1 MDWRGSQ
8 IVYSALT
15 PREGRLSRSIGLL
28 DLETGEDLPIVDT
41 PGNEL
46 FGVISPDGRR
56 LAYASD
62 ETGQWE
68 VYVATFPRAGERW
81 RVSASGGH
89 QPRWNPDGSELFYIA
104 PDRRMMSLRVRSG
117 SGFQWDAPRPLFQTE
132 IVDLGPFRG
141 CWGYAVAP
149 DGQRFLI
156 LTRRPQGPSPAVAVV
171 NWKQEDP
178 P

>member
-1 MDWRGSQ
+1 M
-8 IVYSALT
+8 
-15 PREGRLSRSIGLL
+15 
-28 DLETGEDLPIVDT
+28 
-41 PGNEL
+41 

-56 LAYASD
+56 LAYSSD

-68 VYVATFPRAGERW
+68 VYVATFPKTGERW
-81 RVSASGGH
+81 RVSAAGGH

-104 PDRRMMSLRVRSG
+104 PDRRMMSVRVRAG
-117 SGFQWDAPRPLFQTE
+117 STGFQWDAPRPLFETA

-156 LTRRPQGPSPAVAVV
+156 LTRRPHGSSPAVAIV
-171 NWKQEDP
+171 NWRPEAFAAGAR
-178 P
+178 

>member
-1 MDWRGSQ
+1 M
-8 IVYSALT
+8 
-15 PREGRLSRSIGLL
+15 
-28 DLETGEDLPIVDT
+28 
-41 PGNEL
+41 
-46 FGVISPDGRR
+46 ISPDGRR

-68 VYVATFPRAGERW
+68 VYVASFPKAGERW

-89 QPRWNPDGSELFYIA
+89 QPRWNPDGSELFYVA
-104 PDRRMMSLRVRSG
+104 PDRQMMSVRVRSAG
-117 SGFQWDAPRPLFQTE
+117 AGFQWDAPRPLFQTA

-156 LTRRPQGPSPAVAVV
+156 LTRRPQGPSPAVAIV
-171 NWKQEDP
+171 NWK
-178 P
+178 

>member
-1 MDWRGSQ
+1 MY
-8 IVYSALT
+8 V
-15 PREGRLSRSIGLL
+15 LSSGGAPD
-28 DLETGEDLPIVDT
+28 DL
-41 PGNEL
+41 
-46 FGVISPDGRR
+46 R

-62 ETGQWE
+62 ATRQWD
-68 VYVATFPRAGERW
+68 VFVTTFPKTGERW

-117 SGFQWDAPRPLFQTE
+117 SGFEWDAPRPLFQTE

-149 DGQRFLI
+149 DGQHFLI
-156 LTRRPQGPSPAVAVV
+156 LTRRPQGSSPAVAR
-171 NWKQEDP
+171 
-178 P
+178 

>member
-8 IVYSALT
+8 VVYSALT

-28 DLETGEDLPIVDT
+28 DLETGEDGPIVDT

-68 VYVATFPRAGERW
+68 VY
-81 RVSASGGH
+81 
-89 QPRWNPDGSELFYIA
+89 
-104 PDRRMMSLRVRSG
+104 LRSPYEHIVGDVR
-117 SGFQWDAPRPLFQTE
+117 
-132 IVDLGPFRG
+132 
-141 CWGYAVAP
+141 
-149 DGQRFLI
+149 
-156 LTRRPQGPSPAVAVV
+156 
-171 NWKQEDP
+171 
-178 P
+178 